1 MKIYHGSPN
10 IIDKP
15 IYGYGKI
22 HNDYGLG
29 FYCTESKDL
38 AKEWS
43 VDYGLDGYA
52 NCYELNLQGIKVLN
66 LNDGSY
72 TALHWLALLLRN
84 RKFKDKSVLVRD
96 AKEYLIKNYKIDYS
110 KYDVII
116 GYRADDSYFSFARD
130 FLQGTI
136 SYRQLAIALKLGN
149 LGEQVVLKSEK
160 AFNSIRFID
169 SEKAF
174 SCEWYPKKIK
184 RETDAKNEYFNSKR
198 MERKKGD
205 LYINQII
212 DEEMEAN
219 DERLQRSLY
228 Q

>member
-1 MKIYHGSPN
+1 MKIYHGSIN
-10 IIDKP
+10 IIKKP
-15 IYGYGKI
+15 IFGYGNPY
-22 HNDYGLG
+22 NDYGLG
-29 FYCTESKDL
+29 FYCTESIDF
-38 AKEWS
+38 AKEWA

-52 NCYELNLQGIKVLN
+52 NCYELNLQGLKVLN
-66 LNDGSY
+66 LNDGFY
-72 TALHWLALLLRN
+72 TVLHWLALLLQN
-84 RKFKDKSVLVRD
+84 RKFKDKSYLVRD
-96 AKEYLIKNYKIDYS
+96 AKKYIIKKFSIDYS
-110 KYDVII
+110 NYDVII

-174 SCEWYPKKIK
+174 SHEWYPKKIK

-219 DERLQRSLY
+219 DERL
-228 Q
+228 

>member
-52 NCYELNLQGIKVLN
+52 NCYELDLKNLKVLN
-66 LNDGSY
+66 LNKKPY
-72 TALHWLALLLRN
+72 TTLHWLTLLIQN
-84 RKFKDKSVLVRD
+84 RQCKDKSYLVRD
-96 AKEYLIKNYKIDYS
+96 AKKYLIEKFSIDCTS
-110 KYDVII
+110 FDVII
-116 GYRADDSYFSFARD
+116 GYRADDSYFSFAKD

-136 SYRQLAIALKLGN
+136 SYRQLSVALKLGH
-149 LGEQVVLKSEK
+149 LGEQIVLKSQK
-160 AFNSIRFID
+160 AFNAIRFVD
-169 SEKAF
+169 VEKVFAN
-174 SCEWYPKKIK
+174 EWYSKKLK
-184 RETDAKNEYFNSKR
+184 REIDAKNKYFSNTK
-198 MERKKGD
+198 MERQKGD

-212 DEEMEAN
+212 DEDMEAD
-219 DERLQRSLY
+219 DERLQ
-228 Q
+228 